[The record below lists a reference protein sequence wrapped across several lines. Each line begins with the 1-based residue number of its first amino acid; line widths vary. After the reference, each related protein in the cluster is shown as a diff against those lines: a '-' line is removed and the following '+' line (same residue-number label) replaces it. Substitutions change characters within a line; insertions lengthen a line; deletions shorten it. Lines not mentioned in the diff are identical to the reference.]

1 MAVLTPAVAG
11 IQPAAPGD
19 DARQASRERLAELGA
34 RATTSAL
41 FVVLA
46 VRIGAEFV
54 KTGHLTGLLLLVSE
68 LLVVALT
75 VLRRPAV
82 VVDRALWT
90 RIIAG
95 ISMVGIPLI
104 RPTGTPLAP
113 DPVTAA
119 VSAVGLLVLIAD
131 KLTLGRSFGLMPA
144 NRGIVCRGIYRV
156 VRHPIYAG
164 YLITHAAFLAAH
176 PEAWNLALILVSDTA
191 LLVRATYEERT
202 LALDPEYA
210 AYLTRVRWRV
220 APGLF

>member
-1 MAVLTPAVAG
+1 MAVLTPAVSGVRAD
-11 IQPAAPGD
+11 AVD
-19 DARQASRERLAELGA
+19 DDLRRESRERLADLGA
-34 RATTSAL
+34 RAMTSAL

-46 VRIGAEFV
+46 VRIGAEFL

-68 LLVVALT
+68 ALVVALT
-75 VLRRPAV
+75 VFRRPAL

-90 RIIAG
+90 RIVAG
-95 ISMVGIPLI
+95 ISMVGIPFI
-104 RPTGTPLAP
+104 RPVGEPLAP
-113 DPVTAA
+113 DLVTASF
-119 VSAVGLLVLIAD
+119 SAAGLLVIITG

-144 NRGIVCRGIYRV
+144 NRGVVCRGIYRT

-164 YLITHAAFLAAH
+164 YLVTHLAFVAAH
-176 PEAWNLALILVSDTA
+176 PAAWNVVLVLVSDTA
-191 LLVRATYEERT
+191 LLIRATFEERT